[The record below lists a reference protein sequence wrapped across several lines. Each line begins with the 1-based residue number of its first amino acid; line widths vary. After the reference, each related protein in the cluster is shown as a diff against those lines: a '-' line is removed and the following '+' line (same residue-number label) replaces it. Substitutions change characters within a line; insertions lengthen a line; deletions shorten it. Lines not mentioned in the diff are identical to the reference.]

1 MEIPMQTTSA
11 ARVLILA
18 HKTADSPTLIDAVTQ
33 RAAAGPCRFTLLVPS
48 SPRGLHRVMDPED
61 HGAPEAE
68 ARLTAAVPL
77 LTQAAGSDVV
87 GIVGAHEP
95 FAAVQD
101 ALNLLGFDEVIVSTL
116 PAPLSRWLHLDLPRK
131 ISALG
136 VTVTTVTPVESS
148 VNDRPA
154 A

>member
-1 MEIPMQTTSA
+1 MHPTSP

-18 HKTADSPTLIDAVTQ
+18 HKTADSPHLIDAVKH
-33 RAAAGPCRFTLLVPS
+33 RAAAGSCRFTLLVPT
-48 SPRGLHRVMDPED
+48 SPHGLHRVMDPED
-61 HGAPEAE
+61 HGIPEAE
-68 ARLTAAVPL
+68 VRLSAALPL
-77 LTQAAGSDVV
+77 LSRAAGSDVD

-95 FAAVQD
+95 LAAVQD

-116 PAPLSRWLHLDLPRK
+116 PARLSRWLELDLPRK

-136 VTVTTVTPVESS
+136 VTVTTVTKVESS
-148 VNDRPA
+148 INGRPA